1 MAGETWTLV
10 HLAQPHRDHA
20 KQPSEQAYSATAEL
34 LARRFLHLT
43 RRERAYQV
51 HLGAECDPDCDL
63 CWDIALNHV
72 VWAAKKLHKHLVAG
86 PPVSGGVPV
95 RDWVTILD
103 WVTSPLLCDTL
114 VADLRRGLFHRL
126 QPGDELLPLVHAV
139 ATQLLPSVDSTRS
152 QRRMVDW
159 VSGPRLS
166 VLALR
171 QGWSVRP
178 RRDLQEKAMFVA
190 VRERHPQGLK
200 LLSEVLAKLD
210 RGVVDPFPDVMAEGG
225 PGSEGLLWALIED
238 LLGGDQTHAWFMTE
252 VMARQS
258 HNEHLA
264 RRRDFKP
271 ADAVGVADRG
281 TSGSSSLEDEESAPR

>member
-1 MAGETWTLV
+1 MTGELWTLV
-10 HLAQPHRDHA
+10 HLAQPHRDRA
-20 KQPSEQAYSATAEL
+20 KQPSEQAYSAMSEL
-34 LARRFLHLT
+34 VARRFLHLT

-51 HLGAECDPDCDL
+51 HLGADCDAECDL

-72 VWAAKKLHKHLVAG
+72 VWAANKLHKHLVAG
-86 PPVSGGVPV
+86 PPVSNGVPV

-126 QPGDELLPLVHAV
+126 QPDDQMLPLVHAV
-139 ATQLLPSVDSTRS
+139 ATQLLPSVGSSRS

-178 RRDLQEKAMFVA
+178 RRDLQEKAMFKPA
-190 VRERHPQGLK
+190 RERHPRALK

-210 RGVVDPFPDVMAEGG
+210 RGVVDPFPDVLAEAG
-225 PGSEGLLWALIED
+225 PGSDRLLWALIEE
-238 LLGGDQTHAWFMTE
+238 LLDGEQTHGWFMTE

-258 HNEHLA
+258 HNEYLA

-271 ADAVGVADRG
+271 DVGDA
-281 TSGSSSLEDEESAPR
+281 SL

>member
-1 MAGETWTLV
+1 MAGEPWTLAY
-10 HLAQPHRDHA
+10 LARPHREHP
-20 KQPSEQAYSATAEL
+20 KQPSEQAYSAMAAL

-51 HLGAECDPDCDL
+51 HLGADCGADCDL

-86 PPVSGGVPV
+86 PPLSGGVPV

-103 WVTSPLLCDTL
+103 WVTSPLMCDTL
-114 VADLRRGLFHRL
+114 VADVRCGLFHRL
-126 QPGDELLPLVHAV
+126 PSDDALLPLVHAV
-139 ATQLLPSVDSTRS
+139 ATQLLPSVGGARS

-171 QGWSVRP
+171 HGWSVRP
-178 RRDLQEKAMFVA
+178 RRDLQEKVMFA
-190 VRERHPQGLK
+190 AARGRHPRAMR

-210 RGVVDPFPDVMAEGG
+210 RGAVDPFPDVIAEGG
-225 PGSEGLLWALIED
+225 PGSDRLLWALIED
-238 LLGGDQTHAWFMTE
+238 LLDTDPTHTWFMTE

-264 RRRDFKP
+264 RRRDLKP
-271 ADAVGVADRG
+271 VDGVADLG
-281 TSGSSSLEDEESAPR
+281 TQGSGGLWDGDEDPAS